1 MRKSLAAGA
10 VLLMCALSA
19 CGGGSGGSDAAT
31 SADKPSSGKDTAASF
46 DPCKDISAA
55 EAEAVLGFPVTVKE
69 VPGGGCSWGS
79 EENPRLASLS
89 VGEAQESGGGIES
102 SKVGTQSQLEGEPQD
117 VAGVGDA
124 AYVVVGKGKQF
135 ATTQFQA
142 QGAIETNGKLI
153 LVGITQL
160 GDSPEDEV
168 RAQAEAGLK
177 LVGSKL

>member
-1 MRKSLAAGA
+1 MRKTLAAGA
-10 VLLMCALSA
+10 VLLMCVLSA
-19 CGGGSGGSDAAT
+19 CSSGSGGSDD
-31 SADKPSSGKDTAASF
+31 SAGDKPDTSKDSSASF
-46 DPCKDISAA
+46 DPCKDITAA

-89 VGEAQESGGGIES
+89 VGEALESGGGIES

-117 VAGVGDA
+117 VSGVGDA
-124 AYVVVGKGKQF
+124 AYLVVGKGKLF
-135 ATTQFQA
+135 AETQFQA
-142 QGAIETNGKLI
+142 QGAIETDGKLI

-160 GDSPEDEV
+160 GDSPEAEV
-168 RAQAEAGLK
+168 QSQAEAGMK